1 MRIRNIGEGEAL
13 GAAALRGIGHIDR
26 QEAVEVIGH
35 ACCHRR
41 GRGARG
47 YLEKAAPVEMVQA
60 AEQRLAL
67 FQMPR
72 LDALDV
78 GYFRVVVHD
87 SAPYNCHYFRPAGP
101 ITRCS
106 KGSIS
111 RCASALSRNG
121 RFLAASS
128 CCSRNAASFCAVN
141 RLSVRANRKATTSLI
156 SFSLTSK
163 GSLPP
168 PRKAFAPP

>member
-1 MRIRNIGEGEAL
+1 MRVGNVGEGESL
-13 GAAALRGIGHIDR
+13 GAAAFRGVSHIDR
-26 QEAVEVIGH
+26 QEAMEVIGYPGRE
-35 ACCHRR
+35 RR
-41 GRGARG
+41 GRGTRG
-47 YLEKAAPVEMVQA
+47 YLEEAAPVEIVQT
-60 AEQRLAL
+60 AEQRIAP

-78 GYFRVVVHD
+78 GYCLKVVHGV
-87 SAPYNCHYFRPAGP
+87 APYYFRPAGP

-111 RCASALSRNG
+111 RCARALSRNG

-141 RLSVRANRKATTSLI
+141 RLSVSANRKATTSLI
-156 SFSLTSK
+156 SYSLKFK
-163 GSLPP
+163 GSMPP
-168 PRKAFAPP
+168 SR

>member
-1 MRIRNIGEGEAL
+1 VRSRDIREVEAW
-13 GAAALRGIGHIDR
+13 GAGAALRGIGHIDG
-26 QEAVEVIGH
+26 QKAVEVIGH
-35 ACCHRR
+35 PCCQRR

-47 YLEKAAPVEMVQA
+47 YLEKAPPVEIVQT

-78 GYFRVVVHD
+78 GYFLCVVVHD
-87 SAPYNCHYFRPAGP
+87 VAPYYFRPAGP

-128 CCSRNAASFCAVN
+128 CCSWNAASFCAVN
-141 RLSVRANRKATTSLI
+141 RSSVKANRKATTSLI
-156 SFSLTSK
+156 SFSLKFSV
-163 GSLPP
+163 SMPP
-168 PRKAFAPP
+168 SRDALVP

>member
-1 MRIRNIGEGEAL
+1 MRIRDIGEGEAL
-13 GAAALRGIGHIDR
+13 GAAALRGIGDIDR

-41 GRGARG
+41 GRGARR
-47 YLEKAAPVEMVQA
+47 YLEKAAPVEIVQA

-67 FQMPR
+67 FQMAR

-87 SAPYNCHYFRPAGP
+87 AAPYYFRPAGP

-106 KGSIS
+106 KGSMS

-121 RFLAASS
+121 RVFAASS
-128 CCSRNAASFCAVN
+128 CCSRNAASFCAAN
-141 RLSVRANRKATTSLI
+141 RLSVRENRKATTSLI
-156 SFSLTSK
+156 SFSLRFK
-163 GSLPP
+163 GSMPP
-168 PRKAFAPP
+168 SK

>member
-1 MRIRNIGEGEAL
+1 MGIRDIGEGEAL
-13 GAAALRGIGHIDR
+13 GAGTLSGIGHVDR
-26 QEAVEVIGH
+26 QETVEVMGRPGRQ
-35 ACCHRR
+35 RR

-47 YLEKAAPVEMVQA
+47 YLEKAPPVEIVQT

-72 LDALDV
+72 LDAPDV
-78 GYFRVVVHD
+78 GYFRSVVHD
-87 SAPYNCHYFRPAGP
+87 VLRNYFRPAGP

-121 RFLAASS
+121 RLLAASS

-141 RLSVRANRKATTSLI
+141 RLSVKANRKATTSLI
-156 SFSLTSK
+156 SFSVK
-163 GSLPP
+163 FNGSMPP
-168 PRKAFAPP
+168 SR